1 MATTPSSDPTVILSY
16 ARTPMGAMQGALADA
31 LGALLANRIVG
42 HLIFGALELGISG
55 WNEREPSNPEQDF
68 TALKAR
74 TGSQPNPTL
83 S

>member
-1 MATTPSSDPTVILSY
+1 
-16 ARTPMGAMQGALADA
+16 
-31 LGALLANRIVG
+31 
-42 HLIFGALELGISG
+42 LELGISG